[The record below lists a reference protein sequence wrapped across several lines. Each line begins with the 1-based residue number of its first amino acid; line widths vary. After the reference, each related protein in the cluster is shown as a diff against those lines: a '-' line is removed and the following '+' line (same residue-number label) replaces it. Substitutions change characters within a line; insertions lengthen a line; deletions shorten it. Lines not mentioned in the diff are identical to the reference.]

1 MDLVGCVCV
10 AMIIEE
16 VEEEV
21 MTEKEVEG
29 T

>member
-1 MDLVGCVCV
+1 MDLVSCVCV